1 MKPAPFSVPLLL
13 ACLLHVPSWT
23 WQEIA
28 PMSVGR
34 SEMRAVVIDGKFYVA
49 GGFNTSGAQLNSLEA
64 YDPATNAWTSLASM
78 PVGMDH
84 HMMAAHGGKLYIL
97 KYASIHVYD
106 PANNTW
112 SERPDSSGLS
122 RSDGT
127 AVAFG
132 DHIYVIGGGP
142 LPIQRFNPATGA
154 WETRASLQT
163 SRGHVN
169 AVVLDG
175 KIWVLGGRSGNA
187 AFRTVEIYDPAAN
200 TIAAGPSMDSVRS
213 GHAAEVVNGKIVVV
227 GGEAPNPNRLTR
239 TAEVYDPATGQ
250 WSLLPEPTVPVH
262 GVASA
267 SWNGRIYLLGGATV
281 AYSAT
286 NTNRCFYLEIT
297 PSTAVR
303 PLADRPG
310 QGSRQPALRLRNA
323 MPALDWKNGL
333 VELRGRS
340 LPLAP
345 PAPGD

>member
-1 MKPAPFSVPLLL
+1 MTRYPALALFSIL
-13 ACLLHVPSWT
+13 AAGTALAQQPV

-64 YDPATNAWTSLASM
+64 YDPGNNTWTSLANM
-78 PVGMDH
+78 PIGMDH
-84 HMMAAHGGKLYIL
+84 HMMAAHGGKLYVL
-97 KYASIHVYD
+97 KYASIHIYD
-106 PANNTW
+106 PVANAWTSRTDN
-112 SERPDSSGLS
+112 SGMS

-127 AVAFG
+127 AVTFG

-142 LPIQRFNPATGA
+142 LSVQRYNPATDQ

-175 KIWVLGGRSGNA
+175 RIWILGGRSGNT
-187 AFRTVEIYDPAAN
+187 AFRSVEIYDPVAN
-200 TIAAGPSMDSVRS
+200 TMVPGPPMDSVRS

-227 GGEAPNPNRLTR
+227 GGEVPNPTRLAR
-239 TAEVYDPATGQ
+239 TAEVYDPAAGS
-250 WSLLPEPTVPVH
+250 WSFLPEPTLVVH
-262 GVASA
+262 GMASA

-286 NTNRCFYLEIT
+286 NTNRSFYLEIPASTSVRPAYFAPRAREARQALWDAHGT
-297 PSTAVR
+297 PAFPWKSGAVR
-303 PLADRPG
+303 ADG
-310 QGSRQPALRLRNA
+310 KILRLST
-323 MPALDWKNGL
+323 P
-333 VELRGRS
+333 
-340 LPLAP
+340 
-345 PAPGD
+345 